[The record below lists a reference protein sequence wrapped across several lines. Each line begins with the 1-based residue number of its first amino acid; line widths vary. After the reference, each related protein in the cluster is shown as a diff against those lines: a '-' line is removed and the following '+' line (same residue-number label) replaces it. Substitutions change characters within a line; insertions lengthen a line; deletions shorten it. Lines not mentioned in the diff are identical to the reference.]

1 VKYVIS
7 ADTRISKTY
16 EYDVVIIGAG
26 LAGLYAALNVDES
39 LSCLMI
45 AKESMDCSSSWLAQ
59 GGIAAAINHG
69 DTPELHLE
77 DTLVAGAGECD
88 MEAVAVLVNEGPSD
102 IETLVKLNV
111 PFDLDEYGEFHF
123 TREGGHKKRR
133 VVHAGGDATGRETIR
148 TLSYMVAQRENISFS
163 GHTCLFDI
171 VVDNGAV
178 VGVIISKKGKFHFV
192 SAKSVIIATGGIGQV
207 FKSTTNPPVATGDGI
222 AAAIRCGAKV
232 TNLEFIQ
239 FHPTGLWDSAES
251 GNEFLISEAVRG
263 EGAFLINSKGERF
276 MSGEHELGELAPR
289 DVVARGIATELR
301 KSGESHV
308 FIDITSK
315 SEEFLKKRFPTI
327 YGECLNRGIDIAK
340 DLIPVCPVQHYLMG
354 GIETDVNG
362 CTNIVGLYACG
373 EAANTGV
380 HGANR
385 LASNS
390 MLECLV
396 FGRRAAAYVNA
407 CSGAL
412 SQASGADL
420 PRLAPSH
427 RPKGRLDY
435 PSIRKSVKE
444 LMSEHCYVVRSYDG
458 MKYALERVS
467 LILSQLE
474 AIYDD
479 STEYLEI
486 LNITTVAKAIL
497 EAALRRTGSIGSHFV
512 SVASVPRDETDGNVT
527 PEKAKKPKKTQM
539 PAYKD
544 SPVATLPPGNKK
556 ISLSDFDIDSFLQSA
571 LDEDIGSGDVT
582 TLSTVPETAVSKGCF
597 IAKESGVIC
606 GLGVLER
613 VFKLLDDKVSLTCH
627 VSDGDVVDAGT
638 VLADIEGPSRAVL
651 TGERVALNLLQHM
664 SGVASRT
671 AEAVSEVRGTNAKIK
686 DTRKTTPGFRVLDKY
701 AVKCGGGT
709 NHRFNLS
716 DGVLIKDNHIKAAGG
731 ISQAVSA
738 VKNLQGGHSVT
749 LQIEVETESIEQ
761 VKEALQAGADIIMLD
776 NMSLETME
784 EAVKL
789 IAGHALTEASG
800 NMGSRINLLAV
811 AKTGVDF
818 ISIGSLTHS
827 VKAMDISLKFR

>member
-1 VKYVIS
+1 LKYVIS
-7 ADTRISKTY
+7 TDTKISKTY

-26 LAGLYAALNVDES
+26 LAGLYAALNIDEN

-59 GGIAAAINHG
+59 GGIAAAINHD

-77 DTLVAGAGECD
+77 DTVVAGAGECD
-88 MEAVAVLVNEGPSD
+88 TEAVAVLVNEGPSD

-148 TLSYMVAQRENISFS
+148 TLSYMVAQRENVSFS

-171 VVDNGAV
+171 VVDNGVV
-178 VGVIISKKGKFHFV
+178 VGVIISKRGKFHFV
-192 SAKSVIIATGGIGQV
+192 LAKSVIIATGGIGQV

-239 FHPTGLWDSAES
+239 FHPTGLWDNTEFR
-251 GNEFLISEAVRG
+251 NEFLISEAVRG
-263 EGAFLINSKGERF
+263 EGAVLVNSKGERF
-276 MSGEHELGELAPR
+276 MTGEHELGELAPR
-289 DVVARGIATELR
+289 DIVARGIATELR

-340 DLIPVCPVQHYLMG
+340 DLIPVFPVQHYLMG

-362 CTNIVGLYACG
+362 CTNIKGLYACG

-396 FGRRAAAYVNA
+396 FGRRAAEHINSLPHNKTRLQSETFAPLDRKA
-407 CSGAL
+407 GLPQL
-412 SQASGADL
+412 SQ
-420 PRLAPSH
+420 
-427 RPKGRLDY
+427 RPTSKLDY
-435 PSIRKSVKE
+435 RSIRKSVKG
-444 LMSEHCYVVRSYDG
+444 LMSEHCYVVRSYEG

-474 AIYDD
+474 AIYDE

-497 EAALRRTGSIGSHFV
+497 EAALRRPESIGSHFV
-512 SVASVPRDETDGNVT
+512 GTLNTSKKQSSSVQPTETDH
-527 PEKAKKPKKTQM
+527 
-539 PAYKD
+539 
-544 SPVATLPPGNKK
+544 LPN
-556 ISLSDFDIDSFLQSA
+556 FDLDSFLRSA

-582 TLSTVPETAVSKGCF
+582 TLGTVPETAVSKGYF

-627 VSDGDVVDAGT
+627 VSDGDAVDEG
-638 VLADIEGPSRAVL
+638 VFLADIEGPSRAVL

-671 AEAVSEVRGTNAKIK
+671 AEAVSEVLGTNAKIK
-686 DTRKTTPGFRVLDKY
+686 DTRKTTPGLRALDKY
-701 AVKCGGGT
+701 AVRCGGGT

-716 DGVLIKDNHIKAAGG
+716 DGILIKDNHIKAAGG

-738 VKNLQGGHSVT
+738 VKNLQDGHSVT

-761 VKEALQAGADIIMLD
+761 VKEALVAGADIIMLD
-776 NMSLETME
+776 NMSLEVME

-789 IAGHALTEASG
+789 IAGRALTEASG
-800 NMGSRINLLAV
+800 NMGSRINLFEV

-818 ISIGSLTHS
+818 ISLGSLTHS

>member
-1 VKYVIS
+1 LKYVIS
-7 ADTRISKTY
+7 ADTKIAKTY
-16 EYDVVIIGAG
+16 KYDVVIVGAG
-26 LAGLYAALNVDES
+26 LAGLYAALNIDES

-45 AKESMDCSSSWLAQ
+45 AKENMDASSSWLAQ

-77 DTLVAGAGECD
+77 DTVVAGAGECD
-88 MEAVAVLVNEGPSD
+88 TEAVAVLVNEGPSD
-102 IETLVKLNV
+102 IETLVKLSV

-148 TLSYMVAQRENISFS
+148 TLSYIVAQRENISFC

-171 VVDNGAV
+171 IVENGSV
-178 VGVIISKKGKFHFV
+178 VGIVISKDGEFHLIF
-192 SAKSVIIATGGIGQV
+192 AKSVIIATGGIGQV
-207 FKSTTNPPVATGDGI
+207 YKSTTNPLVATGDGI

-263 EGAFLINSKGERF
+263 EGANLVNSKGERF
-276 MSGEHELGELAPR
+276 MTHEHELGELAPR
-289 DVVARGIATELR
+289 DVVARGIANELR
-301 KSGESHV
+301 KSGESFV

-327 YGECLNRGIDIAK
+327 YGECLNRGIDISK

-354 GIETDVNG
+354 GIETDING
-362 CTNIVGLYACG
+362 CTNIGGLYACG

-396 FGRRAAAYVNA
+396 FGRRAAEHVN
-407 CSGAL
+407 SSLSKKNRVKPETDHAL
-412 SQASGADL
+412 A
-420 PRLAPSH
+420 APS
-427 RPKGRLDY
+427 RPQDKLNYRSL
-435 PSIRKSVKE
+435 RKSVKE
-444 LMSEHCYVVRSYDG
+444 LMSEHCYVVRSYEG
-458 MKYALERVS
+458 MKYALERIS
-467 LILSQLE
+467 AILSQLE

-479 STEYLEI
+479 STEYLET
-486 LNITTVAKAIL
+486 LNIATVAKAVL
-497 EAALRRTGSIGSHFV
+497 EAAIARPESIGSHFV
-512 SVASVPRDETDGNVT
+512 GEFSGDS
-527 PEKAKKPKKTQM
+527 
-539 PAYKD
+539 KD
-544 SPVATLPPGNKK
+544 LRVGAEFNPSFNL
-556 ISLSDFDIDSFLQSA
+556 DSFLRAA
-571 LDEDIGSGDVT
+571 LDEDIGTGDIT
-582 TLSTVPETAVSKGCF
+582 TLGTVAETAVSTGSF
-597 IAKESGVIC
+597 IAKERGVIC
-606 GLGVLER
+606 GLSVVRR
-613 VFKLLDDKVSLTCH
+613 VFELLDDKVKLIFH
-627 VSDGDVVDAGT
+627 VKDGDTVDAG
-638 VLADIEGPSRAVL
+638 VIIAEIEGPARAIL

-671 AEAVSEVRGTNAKIK
+671 AEAVSDVRGTNAKIK
-686 DTRKTTPGFRVLDKY
+686 DTRKTTPGFRALDKY

-709 NHRFNLS
+709 NHRFNLA

-731 ISQAVSA
+731 ITKAVEL
-738 VKNLQGGHSVT
+738 VRELQSSRSENET
-749 LQIEVETESIEQ
+749 LEIEVETESIEQ
-761 VKEALQAGADIIMLD
+761 IKEALSVGADIIMLD
-776 NMSLETME
+776 NMSLEVMS

-789 IAGHALTEASG
+789 IAGRALTEASG
-800 NMGSRINLLAV
+800 NMGSRINLLEV

-818 ISIGSLTHS
+818 ISIGALTHS
-827 VKAMDISLKFR
+827 VKAMDISLKFYNV